1 MAFKI
6 SRERKEKILND
17 WRASGSFSQAAQL
30 NGVSES
36 TVRKYALQSGK
47 DGEGGKLKTGGRQ
60 VDITSFM
67 KDKTELVCS
76 IIDKTLIILNDEEKL
91 AEATLSQLTS
101 MLNAVTDTWSELGA
115 GAGDRENN
123 FFAAINGCGQE
134 GFDDLPELFKAAEDD
149 GAVVEDE
156 KVS

>member
-1 MAFKI
+1 
-6 SRERKEKILND
+6 
-17 WRASGSFSQAAQL
+17 
-30 NGVSES
+30 
-36 TVRKYALQSGK
+36 
-47 DGEGGKLKTGGRQ
+47 
-60 VDITSFM
+60 
-67 KDKTELVCS
+67 
-76 IIDKTLIILNDEEKL
+76 DKTLKILNDEEKL

>member
-6 SRERKEKILND
+6 SRERKEKIISD

-47 DGEGGKLKTGGRQ
+47 DGEGGTQ

-76 IIDKTLIILNDEEKL
+76 IIDKTLKILNDEEKL